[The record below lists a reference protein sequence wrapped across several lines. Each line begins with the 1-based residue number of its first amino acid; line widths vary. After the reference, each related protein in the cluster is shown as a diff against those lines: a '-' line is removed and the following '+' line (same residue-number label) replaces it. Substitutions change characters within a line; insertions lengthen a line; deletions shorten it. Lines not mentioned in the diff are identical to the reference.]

1 MGGGK
6 RTEERALPKN
16 SGPLQKSFWSAQSW
30 IFVQEKES
38 NDTRGGWKTYRTRGG
53 PKPLFGRG
61 VLREVFLPPL
71 FSTPPMASSE
81 KRLFLRLF
89 CDFGPGGPRDS
100 CKWSLGSQCNRMD
113 LHIGNGNSARSFSD
127 RSFFEPPWGH
137 GRPRLRVMDKCL
149 FFQDSEGLTEVFAPG
164 RPPGYPRGRPPD
176 IRPQNLLFGLLF
188 RS

>member
-30 IFVQEKES
+30 LFVQEKES

-71 FSTPPMASSE
+71 FSTPPWRPLKWPGELISDVKAA
-81 KRLFLRLF
+81 KRTPQECKLRAALLQL
-89 CDFGPGGPRDS
+89 S
-100 CKWSLGSQCNRMD
+100 CEML
-113 LHIGNGNSARSFSD
+113 
-127 RSFFEPPWGH
+127 WG
-137 GRPRLRVMDKCL
+137 LM
-149 FFQDSEGLTEVFAPG
+149 
-164 RPPGYPRGRPPD
+164 
-176 IRPQNLLFGLLF
+176 
-188 RS
+188 